1 MRESERQEEN
11 KIESSNLMDRWRNTI
26 QLTDC
31 VVAMSRLGPR
41 SADLII
47 ADPPY
52 NLSKGGHWSWD
63 NAVDLPGFGGK
74 WKKTAENWDSMS
86 FEAYY
91 GFTER
96 WIAQAKRILKPTG
109 SIWVYGTYHNLGIVN
124 VIFQRLGIEIINEI
138 IWYKRN
144 SFPNLSGRR
153 FTASHESILW
163 AHVGGR
169 KREYYFNYE
178 AMKNSNF
185 PEDGLKKTGKQM
197 RTVWDIPNNKN
208 DVERRFGT
216 HPTQKPIRLCQ
227 RMIIAS
233 SRPGDLVLAPFAG
246 TGSECVAAKLLGRDF
261 MGFEIEP
268 KYYEIAQARLLDAQ
282 SEVEQLSF
290 GLESFS
296 LNEIGEHK
304 RVGDTSPQRLQAK
317 LIEN

>member
-11 KIESSNLMDRWRNTI
+11 KIESSNLMDSWRNTI

-31 VVAMSRLGPR
+31 VAAMSRLGPC

-63 NAVDLPGFGGK
+63 NSVDLPGFGGK

-91 GFTER
+91 RFTES
-96 WIAQAKRILKPTG
+96 WIAQAKRILKPSG
-109 SIWVYGTYHNLGIVN
+109 SIWVYGTYHNLGVVN

-169 KREYYFNYE
+169 KRGYYFNYK

-185 PEDGLKKTGKQM
+185 PEDSLKKTGKQM

-208 DVERRFGT
+208 DAERRFGT

-227 RMIIAS
+227 RMITAT
-233 SRPGDLVLAPFAG
+233 SRPGDLVLVPFAG

-261 MGFEIEP
+261 IGFEIEP
-268 KYYEIAQARLLDAQ
+268 KYYEIAGARLLDAQ

-296 LNEIGEHK
+296 PNEAGDK
-304 RVGDTSPQRLQAK
+304 RVGDTSPQKLQAK
-317 LIEN
+317 LIGN